1 MACKAGVDLNKEIHL
16 LRAVAESVEDFKE
29 KEPGWKFKMTIE
41 GYSYWD
47 NEVEEHT
54 TAKFPGLE

>member
-1 MACKAGVDLNKEIHL
+1 M
-16 LRAVAESVEDFKE
+16 EDFKE

-54 TAKFPGLE
+54 TAKFPGLEQVKHRIKLERNKIAKIVQKHKN